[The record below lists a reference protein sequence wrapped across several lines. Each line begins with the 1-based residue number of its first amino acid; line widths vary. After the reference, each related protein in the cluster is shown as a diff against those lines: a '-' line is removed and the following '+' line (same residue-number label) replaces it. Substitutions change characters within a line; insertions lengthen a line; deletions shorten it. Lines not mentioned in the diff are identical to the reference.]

1 MSRPDSRGGT
11 FVLNEESPS
20 STGQG
25 RRLTAGEGDFK
36 DSATEI
42 DYRFCGTGGKVR

>member
-1 MSRPDSRGGT
+1 MSRPDSRGGHKP
-11 FVLNEESPS
+11 NEESPS

-25 RRLTAGEGDFK
+25 CRLTAGEGDFK

-42 DYRFCGTGGKVR
+42 DYRYAVQVER